1 MSQAVTTPAAAR
13 RILRVGVLSAMSR
26 IDPRDA
32 VDQVSGM
39 VLDQVFEAPYAL
51 EAGNATVR
59 PRLLEPLQPRGPLQY
74 AAGVRQGI
82 RFSDGTP
89 LTADIVVRSL
99 RGSKALANKA
109 TVEAKGEQV
118 WFTLSAPNPRFD
130 LFLTNGNCSIV
141 LERGTELAGG
151 LAGTGPFMFDGRAD
165 LRVLQTAKSIR
176 LVRNPHHG
184 NSDGVDEVEFVVCPA
199 EADGSPLAMV
209 EAMRRGEIDVTNALT
224 MRDVTVH
231 QIPGVTPALQPG
243 NSTGILFFN
252 TERAVL
258 SDRNVR
264 RGIAL
269 ALDVNEIASASFDRN
284 PLAFVAPALLPPMM
298 GRSAGFPE
306 KDPEQARRLIAG
318 SALPLSRLTLLVP
331 WAPRPYLPKP
341 LPVATVIRKQ
351 LGELG
356 INVELRQP
364 KTSEEFFNDLVRG
377 NYDMALSG
385 WIADTPDPADYYEA
399 LLWSKMA
406 EGDNRSND
414 SRWKNADTDAALMRY
429 RAAPT
434 EENRREL
441 DRLVREEA
449 PLVPLIY
456 GQSVMVHSRK
466 IRNVS
471 ISATGVLSLSSVTM

>member
-1 MSQAVTTPAAAR
+1 MSQGVTTPAAAR
-13 RILRVGVLSAMSR
+13 RILRVGILSAMTR

-39 VLDQVFEAPYAL
+39 VLDQIFEPPYAL
-51 EAGNATVR
+51 DPGNATR

-74 AAGVRQGI
+74 AATVRRGI
-82 RFSDGTP
+82 HFSDGTP

-99 RGSKALANKA
+99 RATKALANKA
-109 TVEAKGEQV
+109 VVEANGDQIC
-118 WFTLSAPNPRFD
+118 FTLSAPNPRFD

-141 LERGTELAGG
+141 LERGSE
-151 LAGTGPFMFDGRAD
+151 LAGTGPFMFDRRAD
-165 LRVLQTAKSIR
+165 LRVLQSAKSIR
-176 LVRNPHHG
+176 LVRNPHHVNNDG
-184 NSDGVDEVEFVVCPA
+184 GVDEVEFLVCPA

-209 EAMRRGEIDVTNALT
+209 EALRRGDIDLTSALS

-252 TERAVL
+252 TERAML
-258 SDRNVR
+258 SDRDVR
-264 RGIAL
+264 RGIGL

-284 PLAFVAPALLPPMM
+284 PLAFVAPSLLPPMM
-298 GRSAGFPE
+298 GRSTGFPE
-306 KDPEQARRLIAG
+306 SDRDQAKRLIAG
-318 SALPLSRLTLLVP
+318 SALPLTRLTLLVP

-356 INVELRQP
+356 IAVELRQP

-377 NYDMALSG
+377 NYDLALGG

-406 EGDNRSND
+406 EGENRSND
-414 SRWKNADTDAALMRY
+414 SRWKNADADAALMRF
-429 RAAPT
+429 REAPS
-434 EENRREL
+434 EENKREL

-456 GQSVMVHSRK
+456 GQSVIVHSRK
-466 IRNVS
+466 IRNVPV
-471 ISATGVLSLSSVTM
+471 SATGMLSLSSAI

>member
-1 MSQAVTTPAAAR
+1 MSQVVTTPAAAR
-13 RILRVGVLSAMSR
+13 RILRVGILSAMTR

-39 VLDQVFEAPYAL
+39 VLDQVFEAPYTL
-51 EAGNATVR
+51 DPGNATVR

-74 AAGVRQGI
+74 SAGVRQGI
-82 RFSDGTP
+82 HFSDGTP
-89 LTADIVVRSL
+89 LTADLVVRSL
-99 RGSKALANKA
+99 RGTKALANKA
-109 TVEAKGEQV
+109 KVEAKGDQV
-118 WFTLSAPNPRFD
+118 WFTLSVANPRFD

-141 LERGTELAGG
+141 LERGSE

-176 LVRNPHHG
+176 LVRNPHFG
-184 NSDGVDEVEFVVCPA
+184 NREGVDEVEFVVCPA
-199 EADGSPLAMV
+199 EPDGSPLAMV
-209 EAMRRGEIDVTNALT
+209 EALRRGEIDLTNALT

-252 TERAVL
+252 TERAML
-258 SDRNVR
+258 AERNVR

-284 PLAFVAPALLPPMM
+284 PLAFVAPSLLPPMM
-298 GRSAGFPE
+298 GRSSGFPE
-306 KDPEQARRLIAG
+306 KDREQAKRLIAG
-318 SALPLSRLTLLVP
+318 SPLPLSRLTLLVP
-331 WAPRPYLPKP
+331 WAPRPYMPKP
-341 LPVATVIRKQ
+341 LPVATAIQKQ

-356 INVELRQP
+356 IAIELRQT
-364 KTSEEFFNDLVRG
+364 KTSEEFFNDLQRG
-377 NYDMALSG
+377 NYDLALGG

-406 EGDNRSND
+406 EGENRSND
-414 SRWKNADTDAALMRY
+414 SRWKNADADAALMRF
-429 RAAPT
+429 RQAPT
-434 EENRREL
+434 EENKREL

-466 IRNVS
+466 IKNVS